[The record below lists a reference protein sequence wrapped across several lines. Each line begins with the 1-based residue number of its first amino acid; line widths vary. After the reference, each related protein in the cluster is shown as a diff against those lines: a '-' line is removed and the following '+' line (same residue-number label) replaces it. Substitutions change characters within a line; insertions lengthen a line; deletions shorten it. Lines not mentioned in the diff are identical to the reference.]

1 MTRALGISGALLAI
15 CVGVSG
21 AAGGT
26 PAPGPRATNAT
37 GSGNVFAKDWR
48 DGVSTASLPRL
59 GALDSLF
66 GENVAIIQ
74 NGLVS
79 PIAHD
84 PAGQYFYTPASPS
97 SPDPTHFD
105 EVNVY
110 YHVDRFYHDFI
121 GAHCG
126 VLLAFN
132 APWVRVN
139 YPVGVALTGYST
151 EQQLSYMLFDGPTAS
166 FSRDPAKDSDI
177 IYHEATHALL
187 YGFDFG
193 TPSPG
198 GETAAI
204 HEGTA
209 DYFACAFNEDPH
221 FGEATYISWPG
232 GVDSMTTSPKLFNYA
247 HYGLLQMGPSSG
259 ESHSNGAIWAGA
271 LWDIRTSLGAVADS
285 LAAEMFFYL
294 ASTANFVQAAYGY
307 LQADLDIH
315 GGRDVATIINK
326 FVGRGINIGMV
337 GVDMT
342 GPVGGPETRLAVSPN
357 PMGGTGRVTFGLARS
372 GPVRV
377 EVFDLN
383 GRRISVLADGVLG
396 AGPQHVAWETGS
408 LRAGLYVVR
417 LSTSGR
423 QEAVRAVL
431 VR

>member
-1 MTRALGISGALLAI
+1 MAKVLRISVALLAT
-15 CVGVSG
+15 CGGVSG

-26 PAPGPRATNAT
+26 SAPGPQATYAT
-37 GSGNVFAKDWR
+37 GSGYVFAKDWR

-59 GALDSLF
+59 GAPDSLF

-84 PAGQYFYTPASPS
+84 PAGQYFYTPASPL

-132 APWVRVN
+132 PPWVRVN
-139 YPVGVALTGYST
+139 YPVGVALTSYDPD
-151 EQQLSYMLFDGPTAS
+151 QRLSYMLFDGPTTS

-187 YGFDFG
+187 YGFGFG

-209 DYFACAFNEDPH
+209 DYFACAFNEDPR

-259 ESHSNGAIWAGA
+259 ESHANGAIWAGA

-285 LAAEMFFYL
+285 LAAETFFYL
-294 ASTANFVQAAYGY
+294 ASTAGFVQGAYGY

-315 GGRDVATIINK
+315 GGRDVTTIIDK
-326 FVGRGINIGMV
+326 FVARGINIGLV
-337 GVDMT
+337 GVDEP
-342 GPVGGPETRLAVSPN
+342 GPVAGPETRLAMSPN
-357 PMGGTGRVTFGLARS
+357 PMGGLGRVTFGLARS

-377 EVFDLN
+377 EVFDVN
-383 GRRISVLADGVLG
+383 GRRVAVLADGVFE
-396 AGPQHVAWETGS
+396 AGPQNVAWETGS
-408 LRAGLYVVR
+408 LRAGLYIVR
-417 LSTSGR
+417 LSAGGR
-423 QEAVRAVL
+423 QETVRGVL